1 LYSAGVQN
9 RIATATITA
18 LLVAGLAAC
27 SSDKQPNHPSQATVA
42 INGNTVATKQRV
54 VCSQQLD
61 ALPGRPQQ
69 MYWAISIGDQQV
81 SGAKAMLND
90 SGQTLVANSVRI
102 QNLGGFTG
110 MYSKDDGGEASASFA
125 SETFTIT
132 GTAEGFNTY
141 QPGETA
147 KATFKIVATC

>member
-9 RIATATITA
+9 RIATVTVTA
-18 LLVAGLAAC
+18 LLIAGLAAC
-27 SSDKQPNHPSQATVA
+27 SSEQANHPSQATVA

-54 VCSQQLD
+54 VCNQQLD
-61 ALPGRPQQ
+61 ALPGKPQQ
-69 MYWAISIGDQQV
+69 MFWAISIGDQQV
-81 SGAKAMLND
+81 SGARVMLND
-90 SGQTLVANSVRI
+90 SGQNLVANSVRI

-110 MYSKDDGGEASASFA
+110 MYSRDDGGEANASFA
-125 SETFTIT
+125 SETFTIS

-141 QPGETA
+141 QPGESA

>member
-1 LYSAGVQN
+1 VHN
-9 RIATATITA
+9 RIATATVTA

-27 SSDKQPNHPSQATVA
+27 SSEQPNHPSQATVT
-42 INGNTVATKQRV
+42 INGNTVLTKQPV
-54 VCSQQLD
+54 VCKQQLD
-61 ALPGRPQQ
+61 SVPGQPQQ
-69 MYWAISIGDQQV
+69 MFWAINVGSQDV
-81 SGAKAMLND
+81 SGARATLND
-90 SGQTLVANSVRI
+90 SGQKLVANSVRI

-110 MYSKDDGGEASASFA
+110 MYSRDDGGEASASFS